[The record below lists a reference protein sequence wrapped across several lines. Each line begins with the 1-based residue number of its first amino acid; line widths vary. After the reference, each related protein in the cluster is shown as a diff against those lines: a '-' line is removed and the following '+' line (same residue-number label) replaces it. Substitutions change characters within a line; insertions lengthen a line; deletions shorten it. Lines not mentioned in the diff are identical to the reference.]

1 MLEIVFRF
9 LVTRY
14 LVLSAFSPRHNH
26 LPALTAMKKPQID
39 RMVYSVL
46 FPNPVKGRDPPTLQV
61 HITKNLVPEVRQE
74 TLCFYGPENC
84 LEAQYPGLDYSNKG
98 HRLRLSRFPWHRR
111 LFRAFDALRLT
122 EREIFLLA
130 RWEGTK
136 WARERYEKDEGVS
149 VRDTTWDGIEPAPR
163 GQRATAT
170 RRSQDGSD
178 NSGGDTAAEVEDE
191 SAYEDEDMLDDEDSD
206 DDAVEEA
213 EPDSEDEVLSN
224 SVGVEL
230 NRRLLAATEAR
241 ARGEDALLD
250 AEWEQWLKE
259 AAERGFTDTSA
270 SAGLDMGMVT
280 NMVANTPGT
289 TWGNV
294 IPSVFSYAPGSVV
307 PRHIAYLQSQLPPP
321 PTYPA
326 SGLSTN
332 VDSAPSSRPA
342 GTAL

>member
-1 MLEIVFRF
+1 
-9 LVTRY
+9 
-14 LVLSAFSPRHNH
+14 
-26 LPALTAMKKPQID
+26 MKKPQID

-46 FPNPVKGRDPPTLQV
+46 FPSPVKGRDPPTLQA

-84 LEAQYPGLDYSNKG
+84 LEAQYPGLDYSSNG

-122 EREIFLLA
+122 EREIYHLA

-136 WARERYEKDEGVS
+136 WARERYEKDEGVT
-149 VRDTTWDGIEPAPR
+149 VRDTTWDGVEPATR
-163 GQRATAT
+163 GPRATAI
-170 RRSQDGSD
+170 RRSQHGSD
-178 NSGGDTAAEVEDE
+178 NSGDMASEVEEE
-191 SAYEDEDMLDDEDSD
+191 SAYDEDMLDDEESD
-206 DDAVEEA
+206 DDAAEEA
-213 EPDSEDEVLSN
+213 EADSEDEVLSH

-270 SAGLDMGMVT
+270 SAGPDAS
-280 NMVANTPGT
+280 MVANIVASTPGT
-289 TWGNV
+289 TWGNI
-294 IPSVFSYAPGSVV
+294 IPSVFSYAPGTIV
-307 PRHIAYLQSQLPPP
+307 PRRIAYLHNQLPPP
-321 PTYPA
+321 PMYPV

-332 VDSAPSSRPA
+332 VGSAPPSRPA
-342 GTAL
+342 GTAM